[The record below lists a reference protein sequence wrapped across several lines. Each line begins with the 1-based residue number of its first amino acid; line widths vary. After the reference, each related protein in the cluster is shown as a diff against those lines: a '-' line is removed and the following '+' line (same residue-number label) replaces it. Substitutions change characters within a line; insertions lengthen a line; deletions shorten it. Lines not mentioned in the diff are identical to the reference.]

1 MRKGKFE
8 SAPRPRRKGSKA
20 AALILAAGLLVG
32 GVVGGTVAWLT
43 AQSKQA
49 NNTFTPSNIKIELDE
64 TKKDFKMIPGW
75 TIDKDPKVTVVDDSE
90 DCWLFVKIVESTTP
104 DLDKY
109 IAYAT
114 ETGWEAVDGTAA
126 DNDNDG
132 DNDVIVIGRK
142 VYKDDSTKTFS
153 ILGAGNYTLNN
164 DTPDTS
170 DDVTVSWGVDEVGVK
185 PEVTEE
191 MMEALAEENQPTLT
205 FTAYAVQLY
214 KTNSDNDKSNTDD
227 EFTITQAWAQAS
239 GK

>member
-43 AQSKQA
+43 AQSGPV

-64 TKKDFKMIPGW
+64 TKKDFKMNPGW

-191 MMEALAEENQPTLT
+191 MMEDLAEENQPTLT

-227 EFTITQAWAQAS
+227 EFTITEAWAQAS